1 MDKLKEDGMGA
12 GAPASN
18 TGSTSSSAGL
28 SSSATGAIKGYDPI
42 MGRKRRK
49 KEMEEENIDSTTQKS
64 RNRFKKNAIAK
75 PDETLIGDNA
85 LERFSENKTLNQ
97 FKEDCRFVIKR
108 GHLNEDVYDSL
119 YKIAGQK
126 RPGYICL
133 ADRGVIQVDPIMA
146 SFLVNTI
153 SSLDLEKQKLFRE
166 MMNRNVLA
174 FMYVLKTLKR

>member
-1 MDKLKEDGMGA
+1 M
-12 GAPASN
+12 
-18 TGSTSSSAGL
+18 
-28 SSSATGAIKGYDPI
+28 
-42 MGRKRRK
+42 
-49 KEMEEENIDSTTQKS
+49 
-64 RNRFKKNAIAK
+64 
-75 PDETLIGDNA
+75 
-85 LERFSENKTLNQ
+85 
-97 FKEDCRFVIKR
+97 
-108 GHLNEDVYDSL
+108 
-119 YKIAGQK
+119 IAGQK